1 MANSLASTRLDERS
15 LAVRK
20 CTGSLRESYR
30 RNGKFKPL
38 PLQNVRPMHV
48 RDVYVECELA
58 DQENAFRSE
67 SRSNRTGPTEALFLR
82 LGKGVPGKSIQV
94 FDIFEPRQSGTHT
107 LPVTTVVITGPPGC
121 GKTFVTTRK
130 LPLAWAD
137 DEFLPNAEMLFV
149 IHARLVSD
157 LQWVGDD
164 ACKTKV
170 LTELLGLRKR
180 ALEDDEVIQVL
191 KYLRVNSHSEKVVII
206 IDGKENYLLNQ

>member
-1 MANSLASTRLDERS
+1 MGNF

-20 CTGSLRESYR
+20 CARALRENYR
-30 RNGKFKPL
+30 ENGKFKPL
-38 PLQNVRPMHV
+38 EHRDVLPMHV

-58 DQENAFRSE
+58 DQENAFLSKR
-67 SRSNRTGPTEALFLR
+67 RPNRADPNKALFLR
-82 LGKGVPGKSIQV
+82 LGKGVHGKSIQV
-94 FDIFEPRQSGTHT
+94 FDIFEPRQSGTQT

-137 DEFLPNAEMLFV
+137 GEFLPNVKMLFV
-149 IHARLVSD
+149 IQARLVSD

-164 ACKTKV
+164 ASKTKV

-180 ALEDDEVIQVL
+180 ALEEDEVIQVL

-206 IDGKENYLLNQ
+206 IDGKEN

>member
-1 MANSLASTRLDERS
+1 MGNCLACNRLDERS

-20 CTGSLRESYR
+20 CTESLRESYR
-30 RNGKFKPL
+30 SNGKFKPL

-94 FDIFEPRQSGTHT
+94 FDIFDFEPRQSGTQT
-107 LPVTTVVITGPPGC
+107 LSDTTVVITGPPGC
-121 GKTFVTTRK
+121 GKTFVTTKK

-137 DEFLPNAEMLFV
+137 GEFLPNAEMLFV
-149 IHARLVSD
+149 IQARLVSG
-157 LQWVGDD
+157 LQWDGDD

-170 LTELLGLRKR
+170 LRKLLGLPERER
-180 ALEDDEVIQVL
+180 ADDEVNQVL
-191 KYLRVNSHSEKVVII
+191 EYLRDNSQSEKVVII
-206 IDGKENYLLNQ
+206 IDGKEN

>member
-1 MANSLASTRLDERS
+1 MGNCLASNRLDERS

-82 LGKGVPGKSIQV
+82 LGKGVPGTSIQV
-94 FDIFEPRQSGTHT
+94 FDIFEPRQSGTHM

-137 DEFLPNAEMLFV
+137 NEFLPNAEMLFV
-149 IHARLVSD
+149 IQARLVSD

-164 ACKTKV
+164 ASKTKV

-180 ALEDDEVIQVL
+180 ALADDEVIQIL
-191 KYLRVNSHSEKVVII
+191 EYLRVNSHSEKVVII
-206 IDGKENYLLNQ
+206 IDGKEN